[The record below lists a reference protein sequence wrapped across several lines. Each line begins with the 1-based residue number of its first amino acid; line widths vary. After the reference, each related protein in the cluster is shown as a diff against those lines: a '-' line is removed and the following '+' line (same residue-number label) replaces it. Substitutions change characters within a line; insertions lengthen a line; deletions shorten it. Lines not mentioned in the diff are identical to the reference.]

1 MRQNNKYTTKQI
13 GLSVKDV
20 DTSQRRV
27 KIALSAFD
35 NIDSDGDIIRR
46 GAFSKSI
53 QERGADSESNR
64 KIQFLR
70 HHDWE
75 HQIGKFLSLEE
86 THDHLIAVAQ
96 LGKSTKGTDAFLDY
110 QDGIITE
117 HSIGFN
123 YLEDKMSPVSHE
135 GIEAWEIKEVI
146 LWEGSAVT
154 FGANSLTPVL
164 DVSKGNK
171 EEIIKKLNAKMDGLV
186 SALKNGKGTDERL
199 FDIEMGLRV
208 IKQQYNSLI
217 DAKPFVKDAQI
228 DQSKTEA
235 EARETAQK
243 NFYLKLL

>member
-1 MRQNNKYTTKQI
+1 MRQNNTYTTKQI

-53 QERGADSESNR
+53 QERGADSDSNR

-171 EEIIKKLNAKMDGLV
+171 EELITRLNTKMDSLAH
-186 SALKNGKGTDERL
+186 ALKNGKGTDDRL
-199 FDIEMGLRV
+199 FSIEMGLRV
-208 IKQQYNSLI
+208 IKEQYNSLI
-217 DAKPFVKDAQI
+217 NDVPFVKSIQI
-228 DQSKTEA
+228 DESEVAAKALETEK
-235 EARETAQK
+235 K
-243 NFYLKLL
+243 NFYLNLL